1 MLSPRLVRVGVLCAF
16 GAARRRPARRASATA
31 PVPRFAGGRQR
42 PGAPGHHSGAGRP
55 AGRSGRSSSLRCR
68 RCHFETGQRELKL
81 GHLESAK
88 AEFNRA
94 LEVLLESPFGGR
106 TEPRIREHFD
116 RLVERISAYEVT
128 ALAQGD
134 GFAEQ
139 QRSESATIDEL
150 LAISTFET
158 PAADAGNDP
167 GGHRGPPGQRPR
179 HRHPA

>member
-1 MLSPRLVRVGVLCAF
+1 MLSPRLVRVGAVCAS
-16 GAARRRPARRASATA
+16 GAARRGLCDAVRHGSRPCGSR
-31 PVPRFAGGRQR
+31 GRQR
-42 PGAPGHHSGAGRP
+42 SGA
-55 AGRSGRSSSLRCR
+55 CR
-68 RCHFETGQRELKL
+68 RRRSRADTVQPVDPVLELIAVSTVHFEAGERELQL
-81 GHLESAK
+81 GHLESAR
-88 AEFNRA
+88 ADFNRA

-134 GFAEQ
+134 GFEEQ

-158 PAADAGNDP
+158 PAATRGDHAGR
-167 GGHRGPPGQRPR
+167 HRGPRS
-179 HRHPA
+179 PASTTSTSR